1 MITLSEQNLSGGDIP
16 YEESDFNHIRNIL
29 KEKSGI
35 SLSSSKMPLVY
46 SRLSRRVRLCSFPD
60 FRSYI
65 SFVNSPSGVEE
76 QLCMI
81 DALTTNVT
89 NFFREKHH
97 FEHFSQIVMPE
108 IIKRAQQGEKIR
120 IWSSACSSGQ
130 EPFSIAMSVLDCFSK
145 ANNYNIKILA
155 TDINYE
161 MIDVCRRG
169 IYSTAETESIPENFL
184 NKWARKRGNEIHFS
198 DDVKDLI
205 SFKNLNLLDP
215 WPMQCQFISIF
226 CRNVAIYF
234 DRATQNILW
243 RRLSDALLPGG
254 YLYIGHSE
262 KIPTETVPDITA
274 CRCPTTYR
282 KDI

>member
-1 MITLSEQNLSGGDIP
+1 MITLAEQNLSGGDIP
-16 YEESDFNHIRNIL
+16 YDESDFNNIRNIL

-35 SLSSSKMPLVY
+35 SLSASKKPLVY
-46 SRLSRRVRLCSFPD
+46 SRLSRRVRLCSLPD
-60 FRSYI
+60 FRSYV
-65 SFVNSPSGVEE
+65 SFVNSPAGSEE

-108 IIKRAQQGEKIR
+108 IIRRAERGEKVR

-130 EPFSIAMSVLDCFSK
+130 EPFSIAMTILDSFPK

-155 TDINYE
+155 TDISFE
-161 MIDVCRRG
+161 MIDFCRRG
-169 IYSTAETESIPENFL
+169 VYSLKETESIPDNFL
-184 NKWARKRGNEIHFS
+184 KKWSRKTGNEIHFS
-198 DDVKDLI
+198 DDLKELV
-205 SFKNLNLLDP
+205 SFKNLNLLKP

-234 DRATQNILW
+234 DRDTQNMLW

-262 KIPTETVPDITA
+262 KIAPEIVPDITP
-274 CRCPTTYR
+274 CGCPTTYR